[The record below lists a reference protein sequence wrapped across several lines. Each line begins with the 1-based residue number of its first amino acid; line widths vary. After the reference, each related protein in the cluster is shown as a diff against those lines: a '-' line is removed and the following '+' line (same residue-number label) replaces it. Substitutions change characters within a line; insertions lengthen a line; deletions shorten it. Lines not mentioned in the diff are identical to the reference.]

1 MSAPI
6 VKIRNL
12 RKTYFGKPVVDIE
25 SLDIEPGRILGFIG
39 PNGAGKTTT
48 IRCLLGLAKFK
59 GELEVLGN
67 NPHKNHKELL
77 KDVAFI
83 ADTAVLPKWIT
94 TQQLLDY
101 LDKTHP
107 NFNRHKAQEF
117 LAHTDIRP
125 NAKVRSLSKGMTTQ
139 LHLALV
145 ISIDA
150 KLLLLDEPTLGLDII
165 YRQKFYE
172 QLLNDF
178 FDETRTII
186 ITTHQVEEI
195 ETILTDI
202 VFINR
207 GKIALDLPM
216 DEIGERYCEIA
227 ISPDQVDHAR
237 SFNPINERKN
247 LGDTIMLFENQN
259 SADLES
265 FGTRHTPSLSNLFV
279 AKFASN
285 YSHSG
290 TSS

>member
-1 MSAPI
+1 MTAPI

-12 RKTYFGKPVVDIE
+12 KKSYRRKSVVDIE
-25 SLDIEPGRILGFIG
+25 QLDIQPGRILGFIG

-48 IRCLLGLAKFK
+48 IRCLLGLARFQ
-59 GELEVLGN
+59 GELEILGK
-67 NPHKNHKELL
+67 NPYKDRQELL
-77 KDVAFI
+77 RDISFI

-94 TQQLLDY
+94 SRQLLDY
-101 LDKTHP
+101 LEKVHP
-107 NFNRHKAQEF
+107 NFNRHKAEGF
-117 LAHTDIRP
+117 LAHTDIAP
-125 NAKVRSLSKGMTTQ
+125 NAKVSSLSKGMTTQ

-178 FDETRTII
+178 FDETRTVL

-207 GKIALDLPM
+207 GKIALNLPI
-216 DEIGERYCEIA
+216 DDIGQHYSEVVVAPQDIEL
-227 ISPDQVDHAR
+227 AR
-237 SFNPINERKN
+237 SLKPINERKN

-259 SADLES
+259 PRDLEQL
-265 FGTRHTPSLSNLFV
+265 GTLHTPSLSNLFV

-285 YSHSG
+285 YQSLG
-290 TSS
+290 T